1 MGVVTGDWVVIGVVT
16 APHGVGG
23 EIRVLPTTDFP
34 ERFERLHE
42 CRLAAGDEVTTY
54 KVRSVR
60 QHRRFYLIRLA
71 GVDDR
76 EAAQALRQAK
86 LVIRRDEV
94 MPLPEGHYYVFD
106 LEGIGVYTTR
116 GEEVGVLVEVIT
128 GPANDVYVLRR
139 AGRPDALI
147 PAVRQVVKAI
157 DVRGRRM
164 VIDPLPGLL
173 DGDGVT

>member
-1 MGVVTGDWVVIGVVT
+1 MVVITGDDWVVIGVVT

-34 ERFERLHE
+34 ERFGRLRE
-42 CRLAAGDEVTTY
+42 CRLASGDQVITY

-60 QHRRFYLIRLA
+60 PHRRFYLIRLA

-76 EAAQALRQAK
+76 EAAQDLRNAR
-86 LVIRRDEV
+86 LVIRRNEV

-106 LEGIGVYTTR
+106 LEGISVYTTL
-116 GEEVGVLVEVIT
+116 GEDVGALAEVVT
-128 GPANDVYVLRR
+128 GPANDIYVIRR

-147 PAVRQVVKAI
+147 PAVRQVIKEV
-157 DVRGRRM
+157 DVRNRRM
-164 VIDPLPGLL
+164 VIDPIPGLL
-173 DGDGVT
+173 DEEVT